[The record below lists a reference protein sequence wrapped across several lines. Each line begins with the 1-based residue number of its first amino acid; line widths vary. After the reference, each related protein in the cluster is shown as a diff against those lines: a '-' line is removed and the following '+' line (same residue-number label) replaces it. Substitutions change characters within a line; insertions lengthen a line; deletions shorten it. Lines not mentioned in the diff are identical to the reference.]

1 MTSAGKFFGELLHNL
16 GEQIIGFAPNLLAS
30 VLLLIVGVA
39 LGWFIKRLVIRICV
53 VFRLH
58 RYLPRLRWRQALS
71 KADVRY
77 ALFNYLGNLSF
88 ALVFLIFLY
97 AALIQLK
104 LTAFSSLLQ
113 EGIFFLPRLIGSLV
127 IFAAGL
133 FFASRVGI
141 STQVA
146 LFREGIPRATLIGR
160 FVKGSLAL
168 FFSAMALTV
177 LNIARDVVLIGFA
190 ISFATLGGLAVVA
203 AALGGGGL
211 IRRVFLQEEENKDLS
226 ESRISSASREDRE

>member
-1 MTSAGKFFGELLHNL
+1 MNEIRKFFGELLRNL
-16 GEQIIGFAPNLLAS
+16 GEQVIRFAPNLVAS
-30 VLLLIVGVA
+30 GLLLA
-39 LGWFIKRLVIRICV
+39 LGIAIGWFVKRVVIRVCV

-77 ALFNYLGNLSF
+77 ALFNYVGNLAF

-97 AALIQLK
+97 SALIELR

-113 EGIFFLPRLIGSLV
+113 EGIFFLPRLIGSVV

-133 FFASRVGI
+133 FFASRIAV

-177 LNIARDVVLIGFA
+177 LNVAREVVVIGFA
-190 ISFATLGGLAVVA
+190 VSFATLGAMAVVA
-203 AALGGGGL
+203 AALGGKGL
-211 IRRVFLQEEENKDLS
+211 IRRLFEQEEGHEQ
-226 ESRISSASREDRE
+226 RARTRAASARDEQE